1 MIMYDLHMHSS
12 FSGDSDTP
20 PEQQI
25 EQALR
30 LGAKGI
36 CFTDHMDYDYP
47 MIEKSGTDFL
57 FDPDA
62 YCRRLG
68 ELREE
73 YKGRLEIL
81 IGIEY
86 GLRNE
91 PDLIDKMKQ
100 SYGRLN
106 DEYDL
111 DFTIGSTHCLEYT
124 DPFYPEPFWVGCTPD
139 ECLRRYFI
147 ACAENMKNY
156 DCYDS
161 SGHYDYAV
169 RYVPRSDEWKG
180 PSSYDPMKY
189 MDITDEF
196 LKTLID
202 KGKALECNTA
212 GIKYR
217 LGFTHPHDLVLKRY
231 RELGGELLTI
241 GSDGHKPEHIFYDF
255 KTTEDFLKS
264 LGFKYYTV
272 YRRHKSEFIAL

>member
-1 MIMYDLHMHSS
+1 MISYDLHMHSS
-12 FSGDSDTP
+12 FSGDSQTP

-25 EQALR
+25 EEAIR

-36 CFTDHMDYDYP
+36 CFTDHMDYSYP
-47 MIEKSGTDFL
+47 MARKAGTEFV
-57 FDPDA
+57 FDAAD
-62 YCRRLG
+62 YYKRMC
-68 ELREE
+68 ELRDE

-91 PDLIDKMKQ
+91 PDLIDEMKEK
-100 SYGRLN
+100 YGRLN

-124 DPFYPEPFWVGCTPD
+124 DPYYSDPYWADKSLD
-139 ECLRRYFI
+139 EGMEKYFI
-147 ACAENMKNY
+147 ANVENAKNY

-161 SGHYDYAV
+161 SGHYDYLV
-169 RYVPRSDEWKG
+169 RYVPVSEEWKG
-180 PSSYDPMKY
+180 IESYDPMRY

-196 LKTLID
+196 LKTLIH

-212 GIKYR
+212 GIKYG
-217 LGFTHPHDLVLKRY
+217 LGFTHPHELVLKRY
-231 RELGGELLTI
+231 LELGGELLTV

-255 KTTEDFLKS
+255 KTTCEFLKS
-264 LGFKYYTV
+264 IGFKYYTI
-272 YRRHKSEFIAL
+272 YRRHKPEFIRL